1 MPDHTQTS
9 DGHRQ
14 WVTQMCL
21 LRLMLF
27 FYKPTVTE
35 LGYAKVDGATVPSV
49 DSTAKMHDN
58 YLSAYRKD
66 TDSMF
71 EQALLAVSTI

>member
-1 MPDHTQTS
+1 
-9 DGHRQ
+9 
-14 WVTQMCL
+14 
-21 LRLMLF
+21 MLF